1 MDALKQTLVGLRE
14 AFLQMPMPTRVISGA
29 LLVVIAL
36 GFWMLATS
44 SMSDPQME
52 RIFPGATL
60 SDDEISKLLTAFSTA
75 RLNGWDLR
83 NNYIYVPTASRDEYY
98 AAAEG
103 VAPIKGDTKLQQVH
117 SSSNPFESFDLRKEK
132 SSHAKEIDTGNKIA
146 MFPEV
151 LHAFVEHDEMKG
163 GFGRGTTQTAS
174 VVVTPVGPDPL
185 PATIIMSIK
194 KAVKGSYAGLS
205 LDAIEVIDVNGR
217 GVDAMEED
225 NPLFR
230 ERIKWEQWYGTQA
243 RKLLAPLG
251 RFSIAASVELDPT
264 MDVEKF
270 NLKYDPQGVPLQES
284 NAQLTHESNRPIPG
298 GTPGVATNQFQGVG
312 NRPQAVDPSLA
323 QTVKSTQKSETLSKV
338 TGEEYES
345 SRQAS
350 LQPTRVKF
358 SIGVP
363 ESYYE
368 MLWRKE
374 YLATNEVAADATI
387 PPLPADK
394 RTQLSAQT
402 EQQIQD
408 ALDPF
413 LKPVPAGEDKFPM
426 IVVWDYQDMP
436 TPTVEPTS
444 TVDTAITWLAESWQT
459 LAMLGLALIALLV
472 ARGVGKSAGA
482 PRPDFQEGFGLE
494 IPKPVEPEE
503 EAEEDSGLKLQ
514 ITGGHLKDDLCELVG
529 TNPEAA
535 ANVLRNW
542 LDRDAA

>member
-1 MDALKQTLVGLRE
+1 MIRRWNG
-14 AFLQMPMPTRVISGA
+14 S
-29 LLVVIAL
+29 
-36 GFWMLATS
+36 
-44 SMSDPQME
+44 
-52 RIFPGATL
+52 FPGATL

-83 NNYIYVPTASRDEYY
+83 NNYIYVPTSSRDEYY

-117 SSSNPFESFDLRKEK
+117 SSSNPFESFDLRKRRAATPK
-132 SSHAKEIDTGNKIA
+132 RSIPATKLPC
-146 MFPEV
+146 FPEV

-230 ERIKWEQWYGTQA
+230 ERIKWEQWGTQA

-298 GTPGVATNQFQGVG
+298 GTPGVATNQFRGVG

-323 QTVKSTQKSETLSKV
+323 QTVKSTRRVDVEQSTR
-338 TGEEYES
+338 EEYGRAAKLPC
-345 SRQAS
+345 SR
-350 LQPTRVKF
+350 
-358 SIGVP
+358 
-363 ESYYE
+363 
-368 MLWRKE
+368 
-374 YLATNEVAADATI
+374 LA
-387 PPLPADK
+387 
-394 RTQLSAQT
+394 
-402 EQQIQD
+402 
-408 ALDPF
+408 
-413 LKPVPAGEDKFPM
+413 
-426 IVVWDYQDMP
+426 
-436 TPTVEPTS
+436 
-444 TVDTAITWLAESWQT
+444 
-459 LAMLGLALIALLV
+459 
-472 ARGVGKSAGA
+472 
-482 PRPDFQEGFGLE
+482 
-494 IPKPVEPEE
+494 
-503 EAEEDSGLKLQ
+503 
-514 ITGGHLKDDLCELVG
+514 
-529 TNPEAA
+529 
-535 ANVLRNW
+535 
-542 LDRDAA
+542 